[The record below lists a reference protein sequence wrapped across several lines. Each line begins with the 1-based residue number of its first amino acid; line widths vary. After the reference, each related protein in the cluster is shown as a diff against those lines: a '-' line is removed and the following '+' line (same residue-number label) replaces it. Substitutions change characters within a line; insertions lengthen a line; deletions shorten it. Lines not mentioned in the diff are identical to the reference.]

1 MSVVLEQQEV
11 LRDFTN
17 RLESLNI
24 AYMLTGSMAMA
35 FYAQPRMTADIDIV
49 VEINSEQTGE
59 IIKTFEPDYY
69 IPHGSMRSAIAR
81 RTMFNILHRQTLV
94 KVDCALRK
102 TSEFHLNAFSRRQKV
117 DFGGFDI
124 WIISHEDLILSKLFW
139 AKETKS
145 EMQIRDITNLL
156 RGRIDLDYLKL
167 WSSKLSV
174 EETLNALLQKL
185 TEE

>member
-1 MSVVLEQQEV
+1 MSVILEQQEV
-11 LRDFTN
+11 LRDFTR

-24 AYMLTGSMAMA
+24 SYMLTGSMAMA

-49 VEINSEQTGE
+49 VGMNSDQTDQ

-81 RTMFNILHRQTLV
+81 SAMFNMLHQQTLV

-102 TSEFHLNAFSRRQKV
+102 TNEFELNAFSRRQKV
-117 DFGGFDI
+117 DFGGFAV
-124 WIISHEDLILSKLFW
+124 WIISHEDLILSKLYW

-145 EMQIRDITNLL
+145 EMQLRDVANLL
-156 RGRIDLDYLKL
+156 RSRVDLDYLKH
-167 WSSKLSV
+167 WSPRLGV
-174 EETLNALLQKL
+174 EETLNGLFEKL
-185 TEE
+185 ADE